1 MHLHRAQVSASVHR
15 SRSSAPAPCSLDNR
29 ACGRGT
35 QHSGG
40 CMSTQCEWIKTPPGV
55 NHVHPHR
62 ARLTTEPAAEEPN
75 TQVSASVP
83 TSRSSAHAP
92 CSLDHRIC
100 GEETNTQV
108 SASVPRNTSTTPAP
122 FLLAHRTCGRGN
134 QYSSECISTQCAE
147 STCGRGNQ
155 HSMSA

>member
-1 MHLHRAQVSASVHR
+1 MHLHRAQVSASVPR
-15 SRSSAPAPCSLDNR
+15 SRSSAPAPCSLDKR
-29 ACGRGT
+29 TCSRGT
-35 QHSGG
+35 QHSGE
-40 CMSTQCEWIKTPPGV
+40 CMSTQCEWTKTPPGV
-55 NHVHPHR
+55 NQVHLHR

-100 GEETNTQV
+100 GRGNQHPNECISTQEYIN
-108 SASVPRNTSTTPAP
+108 APAP

-147 STCGRGNQ
+147 PTCGRGNQ